1 MRIVLLAL
9 LTLLTVSALAQTNP
23 FLDPGFW
30 KKNPAVEDVKKA
42 IGEGHDPLAF
52 NSNAFDGI
60 TLAINNNAPYETIVF
75 LLNHPG
81 ASVHRITHDGRIYL
95 HWAANRGQVKLVKYL
110 IEKGSNLDA
119 EDSRGTLPVAFAANG
134 GQSNPAVYDA
144 FFEAGVKPQK
154 KYRNGMTLLMI
165 GIANDP
171 TLTLTSFFESKGMSL
186 QDVDDQGNTVFD
198 HAARAGDVKLLKSLL
213 ARGAKPSDNA
223 ILMAAQGSRR
233 GPAPMEVFQFLLN
246 DLQLNA
252 KAVAASGDNV
262 LHYLVRRPNQSE
274 LVRFFLEK
282 GVDPNQVNQEGN
294 NVLMN
299 AVGGNDTAM
308 AGLILNRTTQ
318 IDAANKKG
326 ETALFMATRN
336 SSPAMMGLLIQK
348 GADVKRIDVDGN
360 NIAAHL
366 IQSYRAPRAGET
378 ADVFGEKIKLLQE
391 NGLNFKQAQQNGNT
405 LYHFAVAENDI
416 NLLKRIATLGIDVNA
431 RNKDGLT
438 ALHRAAMISKNDAVL
453 KFLLSVGADKSIK
466 TEFDETAYDLALEND
481 YLKNN
486 QISIDFLH

>member
-1 MRIVLLAL
+1 
-9 LTLLTVSALAQTNP
+9 
-23 FLDPGFW
+23 
-30 KKNPAVEDVKKA
+30 
-42 IGEGHDPLAF
+42 
-52 NSNAFDGI
+52 
-60 TLAINNNAPYETIVF
+60 
-75 LLNHPG
+75 
-81 ASVHRITHDGRIYL
+81 
-95 HWAANRGQVKLVKYL
+95 
-110 IEKGSNLDA
+110 
-119 EDSRGTLPVAFAANG
+119 
-134 GQSNPAVYDA
+134 
-144 FFEAGVKPQK
+144 
-154 KYRNGMTLLMI
+154 
-165 GIANDP
+165 
-171 TLTLTSFFESKGMSL
+171 
-186 QDVDDQGNTVFD
+186 
-198 HAARAGDVKLLKSLL
+198 
-213 ARGAKPSDNA
+213 
-223 ILMAAQGSRR
+223 
-233 GPAPMEVFQFLLN
+233 
-246 DLQLNA
+246 
-252 KAVAASGDNV
+252 
-262 LHYLVRRPNQSE
+262 
-274 LVRFFLEK
+274 
-282 GVDPNQVNQEGN
+282 
-294 NVLMN
+294 
-299 AVGGNDTAM
+299 
-308 AGLILNRTTQ
+308 
-318 IDAANKKG
+318 
-326 ETALFMATRN
+326 MATRN